1 MKYKR
6 QQIRKKP
13 QARRKV
19 VSRATRAYNIRVNNT
34 YKSCI
39 PTTKVQLDKD
49 GYNPAINNDGNGKW
63 KKEKHKQPKSL
74 RHAWKGFVWVQALY
88 RKSNGTEKA
97 EGLWVREYHRYKS
110 ELRGT
115 EPIKDWDIEKKKKWL
130 EDHKIA
136 KWELKHPKPISDDD
150 LFKDEFLAKWNTDR
164 EQELSRI
171 RAFVSSRYDKA
182 KEIQIKQP
190 LQMAA

>member
-39 PTTKVQLDKD
+39 PTTKVQLDK
-49 GYNPAINNDGNGKW
+49 
-63 KKEKHKQPKSL
+63 E
-74 RHAWKGFVWVQALY
+74 ALY

-136 KWELKHPKPISDDD
+136 KWELKHPKPTSDDD